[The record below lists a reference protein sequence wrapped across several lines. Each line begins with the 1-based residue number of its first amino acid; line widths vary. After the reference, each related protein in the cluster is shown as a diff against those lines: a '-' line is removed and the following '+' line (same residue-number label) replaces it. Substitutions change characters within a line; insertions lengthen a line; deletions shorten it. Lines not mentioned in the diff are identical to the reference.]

1 MNLIGK
7 IIMGLVQ
14 NLKKKFN
21 NWVDITLAELCSAYI
36 KQLAKQTSK
45 KRGNS
50 LSTEYSRSRLMTEH
64 RSTTI
69 VTSSQDTSE
78 KIIMKLDETDDIVDQ
93 VRDWSVDKIESAEL
107 VGDKIA
113 LYAEFEEWI
122 ELDDETAIEILSSGT
137 KAVDKDSEK

>member
-1 MNLIGK
+1 MDRLKNLRK
-7 IIMGLVQ
+7 R
-14 NLKKKFN
+14 FN

-45 KRGNS
+45 RRDNS
-50 LSTEYSRSRLMTEH
+50 FLKEYSLNHLATEH

-69 VTSSQDTSE
+69 VTSSPATSE
-78 KIIMKLDETDDIVDQ
+78 KTIMRLDKTDEIVDQ
-93 VRDWSVDKIESAEL
+93 VRDWSVDRMEKTEL

-122 ELDDETAIEILSSGT
+122 ELDDEDSIEILSSGM
-137 KAVDKDSEK
+137 KIVDKDSKK

>member
-1 MNLIGK
+1 
-7 IIMGLVQ
+7 MGLVQ
-14 NLKKKFN
+14 NLKKKFS

-50 LSTEYSRSRLMTEH
+50 LSTEFLQSRLMTEH
-64 RSTTI
+64 QSTTI

-78 KIIMKLDETDDIVDQ
+78 KTIMKLDKTDEIVEQ
-93 VRDWSVDKIESAEL
+93 VRDWSVDMIEKTEL

-122 ELDDETAIEILSSGT
+122 ELDDEDSIDILSTGT
-137 KAVDKDSEK
+137 KGVDKDSKK

>member
-1 MNLIGK
+1 
-7 IIMGLVQ
+7 MGLVQ

-50 LSTEYSRSRLMTEH
+50 LSMVSSPSHLTTER

-78 KIIMKLDETDDIVDQ
+78 KIIMKLDKTDDIVDQ

-137 KAVDKDSEK
+137 KIIDKDSK